1 MADYFSQRFDNLVL
15 EPFEW
20 DREGQRRPELD
31 DFSPSCKD
39 VLGMLYRADAA
50 VPGGRGGKGPLLF
63 RAVICALADRT
74 PEAYE
79 SFAEMGRSWQD
90 KCDEAEGATKD
101 LKQVNELFTLMDSP
115 ALDQEQKAKLQK
127 CFDPHCSA
135 RLCLD
140 SCQRHYGPRARSQ
153 HVAVAAMV
161 LMAQQSMAYA
171 EESLSAEVAERRG
184 RNATFLSSVKEL
196 EEGPRRQRDAPIN
209 GSARVMCAFT
219 RYLESYRSKTGTKE
233 AKRKAAA
240 AQEPQHLGG
249 GSPKRRRR
257 ERGGRGRSHLGERH
271 AERARYRSRSRSHGH
286 RRREKGCEKDRKPVV
301 NRTKEEESL
310 LSKMDLAE
318 WGIETL
324 CQSGHGGTTQVKEA
338 LQILSKLQGIYGARL
353 DTLVDR
359 HSGSSLRAD
368 VVALRTE
375 LKTLTS
381 RMERLFDP
389 RSRLQDVRARWEEV
403 VAVAPDLA
411 PPLPVANSKG
421 VHLDVIDV
429 TRHVLAGAARVL
441 RATTKKAEEI
451 EAAESRPQATP
462 AEVRAYELFV
472 GTTGLLAEMKKTGAM
487 VWKTGGDPPGLRK
500 PAEIA
505 KRMAEGLDVRNDILL
520 LLAAAARAQIG
531 TQAAREQAR
540 ETLDDEI
547 RDAALA
553 ASASL
558 GEDAAQEAADAAC
571 ATYDDRVLVP
581 APIDLWREVLDL
593 MSRVV
598 PAPPPKARA
607 RSRSAESDSS
617 YSTYSEEESSKDEKE
632 EQPTKKAGGEQRQ
645 QPTAAKS
652 KPQKK
657 AAPAS
662 KQPEEEAPKQSV
674 EGAPKDEKAPTQ
686 SEEAPKKPEE
696 EAPKQS
702 EEEAPK
708 KPEKEA
714 PKKPEKDQ
722 PVEVPTET
730 EKQPAELP
738 KEEEMDTDGSS
749 SDSSEE

>member
-196 EEGPRRQRDAPIN
+196 EEGPRRERDAPIN

-301 NRTKEEESL
+301 NRTKEEESSASSRASTVRASTRWWTAIRGP
-310 LSKMDLAE
+310 LSAPTS
-318 WGIETL
+318 WR
-324 CQSGHGGTTQVKEA
+324 CA
-338 LQILSKLQGIYGARL
+338 P
-353 DTLVDR
+353 
-359 HSGSSLRAD
+359 SSR
-368 VVALRTE
+368 
-375 LKTLTS
+375 
-381 RMERLFDP
+381 
-389 RSRLQDVRARWEEV
+389 RSR
-403 VAVAPDLA
+403 
-411 PPLPVANSKG
+411 
-421 VHLDVIDV
+421 
-429 TRHVLAGAARVL
+429 AAWRDSL
-441 RATTKKAEEI
+441 T
-451 EAAESRPQATP
+451 
-462 AEVRAYELFV
+462 
-472 GTTGLLAEMKKTGAM
+472 
-487 VWKTGGDPPGLRK
+487 
-500 PAEIA
+500 
-505 KRMAEGLDVRNDILL
+505 
-520 LLAAAARAQIG
+520 LAAGCRMCAPAGRRWWRWPQ
-531 TQAAREQAR
+531 TWRPRCLSPTARES
-540 ETLDDEI
+540 T
-547 RDAALA
+547 
-553 ASASL
+553 STSL
-558 GEDAAQEAADAAC
+558 
-571 ATYDDRVLVP
+571 
-581 APIDLWREVLDL
+581 
-593 MSRVV
+593 M
-598 PAPPPKARA
+598 
-607 RSRSAESDSS
+607 
-617 YSTYSEEESSKDEKE
+617 
-632 EQPTKKAGGEQRQ
+632 
-645 QPTAAKS
+645 
-652 KPQKK
+652 
-657 AAPAS
+657 
-662 KQPEEEAPKQSV
+662 
-674 EGAPKDEKAPTQ
+674 
-686 SEEAPKKPEE
+686 
-696 EAPKQS
+696 
-702 EEEAPK
+702 
-708 KPEKEA
+708 
-714 PKKPEKDQ
+714 
-722 PVEVPTET
+722 
-730 EKQPAELP
+730 
-738 KEEEMDTDGSS
+738 
-749 SDSSEE
+749 